1 MPPVE
6 CEWGLIIRPI
16 GQLVKR
22 WAEERLKCPCRGL
35 KWDFAGI
42 VMKIVDLDS
51 FPLDCGDIDWEKIA
65 GLGELVKYESTR
77 RRDFAG
83 RVAGAEI
90 VLTNKVPIR
99 ASDIEALKDCKL
111 VGVLATG
118 ANILDLEALANAGI
132 TAVNVPAYGV
142 QDVAQHALAL
152 LTELARHTAL
162 HSQSV
167 KSGEWQKRG
176 WCYWLKPPLCLA
188 GLTLG
193 LVGFGAIGKTMGSY
207 GHALGMKIL
216 AWSRSQRGSADYSFE
231 FASMDRLLGE
241 SDVIS
246 LHCPVTPQTEN
257 LINDESLKKMKK
269 GALLINTARGGLVD
283 ERAVASALESGQLG
297 GLGTD
302 VMAIEPPDDSN
313 PLFRTPNTL
322 ITPHMAWATLHARQN
337 IVDIMAGNISAW
349 LAGRPVNVITPA

>member
-1 MPPVE
+1 
-6 CEWGLIIRPI
+6 
-16 GQLVKR
+16 
-22 WAEERLKCPCRGL
+22 
-35 KWDFAGI
+35 
-42 VMKIVDLDS
+42 MKIVVLDS
-51 FPLDCGDIDWEKIA
+51 YPLDCGDVDWKKIES
-65 GLGELVKYESTR
+65 LGELVKFDSTSSGN
-77 RRDFAG
+77 FAD
-83 RVAGAEI
+83 RVGDAEI
-90 VLTNKVPIR
+90 ILTNKVPVR
-99 ASDIEALKDCKL
+99 AAELAHLKKCRL

-118 ANILDLEALANAGI
+118 ANILDLEALASAGLV
-132 TAVNVPAYGV
+132 AVNVPGYGV

-152 LTELARHTAL
+152 LLELARHTAL

-176 WCYWLKPPLCLA
+176 WCYWLKPPLCLT

-193 LVGFGAIGKTMGSY
+193 LAGFGAIGKTMGSY

-216 AWSRSQRGSADYSFE
+216 AWSRSGRGKADYPFE
-231 FASMDRLLGE
+231 FASLDQLLGA

-257 LINDESLKKMKK
+257 MINAETLGKMKK

-283 ERAVASALESGQLG
+283 EQAVARALESGQLG

-302 VMAIEPPDDSN
+302 VMAIEPPDASS

-337 IVDIMAGNISAW
+337 IVDIMAANIATWQKGS
-349 LAGRPVNVITPA
+349 PVNVITPLQPANRHE